1 MNHNRVFSFILLE
14 NFDLKEDFPNRKSR
28 PEDEDPKRMDGDCH
42 HEKIGTEYAPFVVLG
57 LDGPDTRCMG
67 R

>member
-1 MNHNRVFSFILLE
+1 VFAFILLE
-14 NFDLKEDFPNRKSR
+14 NFDLNEDFPNRKSR
-28 PEDEDPKRMDGDCH
+28 PGDEDPKRMDGDCH
-42 HEKIGTEYAPFVVLG
+42 HAKIGTEYAPFVVFG